1 MRKFSVRNFMKFV
14 GAVSMIAVLAW
25 VGVSFLEVN
34 MKNGTANPNYSK
46 ANAFENFYQM
56 MVKQW
61 RKIAAFY
68 RAAPRR
74 F

>member
-1 MRKFSVRNFMKFV
+1 MWYNKYRIKERKVENMRKFSVKNFMKFV

-34 MKNGTANPNYSK
+34 MKNGSANPNYSK

-56 MVKQW
+56 MVK
-61 RKIAAFY
+61 
-68 RAAPRR
+68 
-74 F
+74 